1 MIAPYVEI
9 IKDANGD
16 LLDDTVVVSVLT
28 CAAPMISHGK
38 EGMSE
43 SEYEDMV
50 YNRIMGMLKCVAYL
64 GYRHLVLGAW
74 GCGAFGNDAH
84 VISDLFYKA
93 LKEMNYNKLRE
104 KDLFR
109 RIDFA
114 VLDRTQDQ
122 YNFKEFNRNFAF
134 DNFYRDEDQQEMDE
148 AMKRIREKSR
158 SSVNTVR
165 EESQSMS
172 WTVSLGR
179 L

>member
-1 MIAPYVEI
+1 
-9 IKDANGD
+9 
-16 LLDDTVVVSVLT
+16 
-28 CAAPMISHGK
+28 
-38 EGMSE
+38 
-43 SEYEDMV
+43 
-50 YNRIMGMLKCVAYL
+50 
-64 GYRHLVLGAW
+64 
-74 GCGAFGNDAH
+74 
-84 VISDLFYKA
+84 
-93 LKEMNYNKLRE
+93 MNYNKLRE

-122 YNFKEFNRNFAF
+122 YNFKEFYRNFAF

-165 EESQSMS
+165 EESQNMS

>member
-1 MIAPYVEI
+1 
-9 IKDANGD
+9 
-16 LLDDTVVVSVLT
+16 
-28 CAAPMISHGK
+28 
-38 EGMSE
+38 
-43 SEYEDMV
+43 
-50 YNRIMGMLKCVAYL
+50 
-64 GYRHLVLGAW
+64 
-74 GCGAFGNDAH
+74 
-84 VISDLFYKA
+84 
-93 LKEMNYNKLRE
+93 MNYNKLRRE
-104 KDLFR
+104 GPVPQV
-109 RIDFA
+109 DFA

-122 YNFKEFNRNFAF
+122 YNFKEFYRNFAF